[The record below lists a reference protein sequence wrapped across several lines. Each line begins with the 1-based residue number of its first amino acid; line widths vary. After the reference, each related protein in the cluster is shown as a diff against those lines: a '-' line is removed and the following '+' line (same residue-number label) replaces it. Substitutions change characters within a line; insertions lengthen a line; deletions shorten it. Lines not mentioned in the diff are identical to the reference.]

1 MTIETVR
8 SFLWWCSVINMG
20 LLLYWFLFIMF
31 AHDWVYRVH
40 SKWYKLPVDMFNTI
54 HYAGMIYFKIAVFVF
69 NIVLYFALCIVDWPY
84 DI

>member
-8 SFLWWCSVINMG
+8 SFLGWCSIINMG

-40 SKWYKLPVDMFNTI
+40 SKWFKIPVDKFDAI
-54 HYAGMIYFKIAVFVF
+54 HYAGMMYFKLAVFVF
-69 NIVLYFALCIVDWPY
+69 NVVPYFALCIVD
-84 DI
+84 

>member
-8 SFLWWCSVINMG
+8 SFLGWCSIINMG

-40 SKWYKLPVDMFNTI
+40 SKWFKIPVDKFDTV
-54 HYAGMIYFKIAVFVF
+54 HYAGMMYFKLAVFVF
-69 NIVLYFALCIVDWPY
+69 NIVPYFALCIVD
-84 DI
+84 